1 MICLHLKTDLRAHA
15 MSAVLTLVVLMAG
28 HGEAHFAGSADKEG
42 KGHAVEKVHIVAE
55 RFNFTPSKIKAK
67 QGVLLEITLTSEDT
81 FHGFRIAAAKIDQ
94 IIPARGRGSAK
105 VMFEAK
111 EKGTY
116 AFECSRPCGAGHT
129 MMRGV
134 IVVE

>member
-28 HGEAHFAGSADKEG
+28 HGKAHFAGSADKEG

-81 FHGFRIAAAKIDQ
+81 FHGFRIAAQRPPSCAVESHTTSALSSTT
-94 IIPARGRGSAK
+94 ARSSTGCRTTTTRTAQTGSRSQTAT
-105 VMFEAK
+105 A
-111 EKGTY
+111 
-116 AFECSRPCGAGHT
+116 S
-129 MMRGV
+129 
-134 IVVE
+134 